1 MYEGVRGRAPRPR
14 PDYTGCSRADHENG
28 RTGAFGVMGESSA
41 ILDLNEKIA
50 TLETQVKHLRNDL
63 RLTKEEN
70 EIATTNYFEMV
81 SKLESMVAERTR
93 DVQRLQ
99 KIVEQKAHELEIMLD
114 STPAIVFYK
123 DADQRLIRANRSFAK
138 AVGISANSVVGR
150 KYSDLFPEYD
160 PETYKRDLEV
170 IRTGEPVLNK
180 RESITTPWGKRRVLI
195 DRIPYKGPDQ
205 KVLGLIGFALDVTDL
220 EKAEEERAKLSAQLQ
235 QALRMKSLGTLAGG
249 IAHNFNNLLMGIL
262 GNVSLMLLDTSS
274 EHKHHGNLKVIE
286 TLVRSGSD
294 LTRQLLGYAM
304 EGKYEVKPISL
315 NTMVRETAETFGSA
329 KKEIQVHFQL
339 AEELSSVRADRS
351 QIEQVI
357 FNLYVN
363 AAEAMPRG
371 GDMYLMTRNVDP
383 DDMEGKPYR
392 PKLGNYV
399 MLSVRDT
406 GTGMDKDTLEHIF
419 EPFFTTKGLAKGTG
433 LGLASSYGII
443 KAHGGYIDVES
454 EPGRGTTF
462 SIYLPAT
469 QEISKSEKKDTIPEI
484 STGSGTILF
493 VDDEDTILTL
503 AGQMLTALGYDVF
516 QAGSGEEAL
525 RLYKSHQEEIDLVI
539 LDMIMPHMGGGET
552 FDRMRQINPHVKV
565 LLSSGYSLN
574 GQAQEIL
581 NRGCDGFIQKPFDL
595 TALSGSLSEI
605 LSPRII

>member
-1 MYEGVRGRAPRPR
+1 MME
-14 PDYTGCSRADHENG
+14 EN
-28 RTGAFGVMGESSA
+28 SP
-41 ILDLNEKIA
+41 ILDLHEKIA
-50 TLETQVKHLRNDL
+50 TLETQIKHLRNDL

-70 EIATTNYFEMV
+70 EIATTNYFEIV

-99 KIVEQKAHELEIMLD
+99 KILEQKAHELEVMLD
-114 STPAIVFYK
+114 SSPAIVFYK
-123 DADQRLIRANRSFAK
+123 DADQRVIRANRNFAK
-138 AVGISANSVVGR
+138 AVGFSANSLVGR
-150 KYSDLFPEYD
+150 KYSDLFPEHD
-160 PETYKRDLEV
+160 PETFKRDLEV
-170 IRTGEPVLNK
+170 IKTGEPILNK
-180 RESITTPWGKRRVLI
+180 RESMMTPWGKRRLLI
-195 DRIPYKGPDQ
+195 DRIPYKGPNK
-205 KVLGLIGFALDVTDL
+205 KVVGLIGFALDVTDL

-262 GNVSLMLLDTSS
+262 GNVSLMLLDMSK
-274 EHKHHGNLKVIE
+274 EHRHYGNLKVIE

-315 NTMVRETAETFGSA
+315 NRLVKETAETFSSA
-329 KKEIQVHFQL
+329 KKEIQVHYQL
-339 AEELSSVRADRS
+339 SEDLSSVRADQS
-351 QIEQVI
+351 QIEQVV

-371 GDMYLMTRNVDP
+371 GGLFLMTRNVSEE
-383 DDMEGKPYR
+383 DMEGKPYR
-392 PKLGNYV
+392 PKPGRYV
-399 MLSVRDT
+399 MLSVGDT
-406 GTGMDKDTLEHIF
+406 GTGMDKETLEHIF

-433 LGLASSYGII
+433 LGLASSYGIV

-469 QEISKSEKKDTIPEI
+469 QEKSKPEKKDPAPEI
-484 STGSGTILF
+484 SVGSGTILF
-493 VDDEDTILTL
+493 VDDEETILDL
-503 AGQMLTALGYDVF
+503 AIQMLSALGYNVLP
-516 QAGSGEEAL
+516 AGSGEEAL
-525 RLYKSHQEEIDLVI
+525 RLYKSYQDKIDLVI
-539 LDMIMPHMGGGET
+539 LDMIMPQMGGGET

-565 LLSSGYSLN
+565 LLSSGYSLD

-595 TALSGSLSEI
+595 TVLSGSVVEV
-605 LSPRII
+605 LSPTKRAAGF

>member
-1 MYEGVRGRAPRPR
+1 
-14 PDYTGCSRADHENG
+14 
-28 RTGAFGVMGESSA
+28 MGESSA

>member
-1 MYEGVRGRAPRPR
+1 ME
-14 PDYTGCSRADHENG
+14 
-28 RTGAFGVMGESSA
+28 ESSA
-41 ILDLNEKIA
+41 ILEINEKIA

-138 AVGISANSVVGR
+138 AVGISANSLVGR

-195 DRIPYKGPDQ
+195 DKIPYKGPDR

-262 GNVSLMLLDTSS
+262 GNVSLMLLDMSS
-274 EHKHHGNLKVIE
+274 EHKHYGNLKVIE
-286 TLVRSGSD
+286 TLVRSGSG

-315 NTMVRETAETFGSA
+315 NSLVRETAETFGSA

-383 DDMEGKPYR
+383 DAMEGKPYR
-392 PKLGNYV
+392 PKPGKYV
-399 MLSVRDT
+399 MLSVADT
-406 GTGMDKDTLEHIF
+406 GTGMDKDTLEHVF

-469 QEISKSEKKDTIPEI
+469 QEISTSEKKDTIPEI

-493 VDDEDTILTL
+493 VDDEDTILVL
-503 AGQMLTALGYDVF
+503 AGQMLNALGYDVL

-539 LDMIMPHMGGGET
+539 LDMIMPHLGGGET

-605 LSPRII
+605 LSPTKKAAGF

>member
-1 MYEGVRGRAPRPR
+1 ME
-14 PDYTGCSRADHENG
+14 
-28 RTGAFGVMGESSA
+28 ESSA
-41 ILDLNEKIA
+41 ILDLNVKIA

-63 RLTKEEN
+63 RLTREEN

-138 AVGISANSVVGR
+138 AVGISANSLVGR

-262 GNVSLMLLDTSS
+262 GNVSLMLLNMSS
-274 EHKHHGNLKVIE
+274 EHKHYGNLKVIE

-304 EGKYEVKPISL
+304 EGKYEVKPTSL
-315 NTMVRETAETFGSA
+315 NTLVRETAETFGSA

-371 GDMYLMTRNVDP
+371 GDMYLMTRNVNP

-392 PKLGNYV
+392 PKPGNYV

-462 SIYLPAT
+462 FIYLPAT
-469 QEISKSEKKDTIPEI
+469 QEIPISDKKETTPEI
-484 STGSGTILF
+484 ATGSGTILF
-493 VDDEDTILTL
+493 VDDEDTILAL
-503 AGQMLTALGYDVF
+503 AGQMLTALGYNVLP
-516 QAGSGEEAL
+516 AGSGDEAL
-525 RLYKSHQEEIDLVI
+525 RLYKSHQKEIDLVI

-595 TALSGSLSEI
+595 TALSGSLTEI
-605 LSPRII
+605 LSPAKKAAGF

>member
-1 MYEGVRGRAPRPR
+1 ME
-14 PDYTGCSRADHENG
+14 
-28 RTGAFGVMGESSA
+28 ESSA

-138 AVGISANSVVGR
+138 AVGISANSLVGR

-329 KKEIQVHFQL
+329 KKEIQVHFRL

-503 AGQMLTALGYDVF
+503 ARQMLTALGYDVF

-605 LSPRII
+605 LSPTKKAAGF